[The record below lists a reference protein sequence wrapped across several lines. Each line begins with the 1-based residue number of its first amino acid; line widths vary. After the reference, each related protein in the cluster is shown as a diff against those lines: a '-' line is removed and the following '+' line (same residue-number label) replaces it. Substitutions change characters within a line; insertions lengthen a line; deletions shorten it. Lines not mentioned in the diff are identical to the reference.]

1 MQLLSMK
8 LSRLL
13 HTVRHLKPR
22 QVYYRL
28 YYLLRRRVRGNS
40 LVRYR
45 SDAPQAARRL
55 TLKAPVPR
63 LDSLCD
69 GVFTFLNTSHR
80 FESGVEWNFARH
92 GKLWC
97 YNLNYFDF
105 LNQGDLAAAGL
116 ALIRSF
122 IAQSDGIRDGLEPYP
137 TSLRII
143 NWIKFLT
150 REEICDPEIDSHLLS
165 QARLLRDNLE
175 YHLLGNHLLENAFA
189 LLFAGVYLDS
199 EELLAVA
206 GRLLQEEL
214 AEQVLPDGGHFEL
227 SPMYHRIVLDR
238 LLDCVNLLQNNGPD
252 RLLPLLRDKS
262 ASMLGWLRQLTFPDG
277 EIPLLNDSADGIS
290 PDSQQLFE
298 YASRLG
304 IAAGDLPLKES
315 GYRRVTRSS
324 YDMVLDVGRIGP
336 DYLPGHAHSDTLS
349 FVLYGN
355 GLPFLIDTGTSTYE
369 PGPRRHAE
377 RSTRAHNT
385 VLIEGM
391 EQSEVWG
398 SFRVARRAYVRELVE
413 AEHSVSAS
421 HTGYLRVGAV
431 HSRRFDFDAGGITIT
446 DRVSSSRR
454 LDCRA
459 FFHFHPGIEICVAG
473 ASATAAGHT
482 LEFTG
487 ASGLRVESYFHAPRF
502 NVLVP
507 AQLLVVSF
515 DSDLQTRISL
525 GHSPDPAAATYEV

>member
-1 MQLLSMK
+1 MK
-8 LSRLL
+8 LSRLF

-22 QVYYRL
+22 QVYYRV
-28 YYLLRRRVRGNS
+28 YYLLRGRLRRNG
-40 LVRYR
+40 LGRYR
-45 SDAPQAARRL
+45 CDAPRVACRL
-55 TLKAPVPR
+55 TFKVPVPR
-63 LDSLCD
+63 PDSLCD
-69 GVFTFLNTSHR
+69 GVFTFLNTSQR
-80 FESGVEWNFARH
+80 FENGVEWNFARY

-105 LNQGDLAAAGL
+105 LNQSDPDAAAGL

-122 IAQSDGIRDGLEPYP
+122 MAQGDGILDGLEPYP

-150 REEICDPEIDSHLLS
+150 REGICDPEIDGHLWS
-165 QARLLRDNLE
+165 QARLLQDNLE

-199 EELLAVA
+199 EALLAVA
-206 GRLLQEEL
+206 GRLLHEEL

-238 LLDCVNLLQNNGPD
+238 LLDCVNLLQNNGPA
-252 RLLPLLRDKS
+252 RLLPLLSGKS
-262 ASMLGWLRQLTFPDG
+262 ASMLGWLRQLTFPNG
-277 EIPLLNDSADGIS
+277 EMPLLNDSADGIS
-290 PDSQQLFE
+290 PDSEQLFD

-304 IAAGDLPLKES
+304 ITAGDLPLKES

-349 FVLYGN
+349 FVLYSN

-369 PGPRRHAE
+369 SGSRRLDE

-413 AEHSVSAS
+413 TENSMSAS
-421 HTGYLRVGAV
+421 HTGYLRIGAV
-431 HSRRFDFDAGGITIT
+431 HSRRFDFDAGGIIIA

-459 FFHFHPGIEICVAG
+459 FFHFHPGIEVNVAG
-473 ASATAAGHT
+473 TSATAAGHT

-507 AQLLVVSF
+507 AQVLVVDF

-525 GHSPDPAAATYEV
+525 GHRS